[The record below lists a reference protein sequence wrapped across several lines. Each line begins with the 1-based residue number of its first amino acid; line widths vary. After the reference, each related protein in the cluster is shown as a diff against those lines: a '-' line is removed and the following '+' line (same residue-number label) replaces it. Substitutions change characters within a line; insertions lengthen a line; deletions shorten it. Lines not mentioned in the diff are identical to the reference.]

1 MWKLTIEDDEGK
13 QTALPLAHEEYALGR
28 GESNAIRLTD
38 RNISR
43 SHAVLKKNGQGWF
56 LKDLQS
62 YNGTYV
68 NGVRVV
74 GEQVVHS
81 GDLVQIGD
89 YRLELLDEATLA
101 NTTAPPTHLPA
112 VHQRPNRL

>member
-43 SHAVLKKNGQGWF
+43 SHAILKQNGQGWF

-74 GEQVVHS
+74 GEQIVQS

-89 YRLELLDEATLA
+89 YRLELLDEASSQPSAA
-101 NTTAPPTHLPA
+101 NATTTANISP
-112 VHQRPNRL
+112 VHQ